1 MVVVLW
7 QYRSLIY
14 QQLSAIN
21 NVSQLCDI
29 TKNVFTYGLCLLCR
43 QCHIAERDFQMHY
56 LKSEM
61 ELNIVP

>member
-29 TKNVFTYGLCLLCR
+29 AKDVFTHGLCLLCR
-43 QCHIAERDFQMHY
+43 QCHIERDFQMHY